1 MIRRTTFA
9 DYRMSFPSDNEL
21 IAKYCYKGLGFV
33 AYQKCDYKSSLEW
46 HQKSLEILEQSLE
59 GDYSNIANSY
69 NNIGE
74 VHRMNDDLEQAKKSF
89 QTAWMS
95 LKKEFDEENHPRMA

>member
-1 MIRRTTFA
+1 M
-9 DYRMSFPSDNEL
+9 
-21 IAKYCYKGLGFV
+21 
-33 AYQKCDYKSSLEW
+33 SSLQSTAIKDLVLWLIRNVIINRVEW

-69 NNIGE
+69 NTIGE
-74 VHRMNDDLEQAKKSF
+74 VHRTNGDLEQAKKSF